1 MSSLIRH
8 TLEKADRVLVI
19 THIDPDG
26 DAIGSLTA
34 VGQALKQTGFRVTLV
49 CDDRVPARFN
59 YLPMATDVQRMPDE
73 RVAYDLLVAVDCGD
87 ELRMGYAYA
96 DLADPKPFIINID
109 HHVTNT
115 RFGDINKVEPTATS
129 TTEILHGL
137 FLELGIEIT
146 PDIAK
151 SLLTGLVTDTLGFR
165 TVGVTANTLRTAA
178 DLIDAGADLGFV
190 SMEALNLRAFSTM
203 QIWRAGMNKMHFDD
217 GLLWTSITLQE
228 RREAGYRSRSSVGL
242 TNLLAD
248 VEEAAMAAVLMESE
262 DGSVKISLRC
272 RPPYNVAEVAVE
284 LGGGGH
290 PLAAGCT
297 LPSPLAEAE
306 ATLVRSCKEAIERQS
321 QAERAAVAEAGAD

>member
-1 MSSLIRH
+1 MSSLIQH
-8 TLEKADRVLVI
+8 TLEKADHVLVI
-19 THIDPDG
+19 THVDPDG

-34 VGQALKQTGFRVTLV
+34 TGQALKQMGLRVTLA
-49 CDDRVPARFN
+49 CDDRVPARFR
-59 YLPMATDVQRMPDE
+59 YLPMSSEVRRSVDSQAD
-73 RVAYDLLVAVDCGD
+73 YDLLLAVDCGD

-96 DLADPKPFIINID
+96 DLPDPKPFIINID

-115 RFGDINKVEPTATS
+115 RFGYINIVEPTATS

-146 PDIAK
+146 ENIAK

-165 TVGVTANTLRTAA
+165 TVGVTAPTLRTAA

-190 SMEALNLRAFSTM
+190 SMQALNLRAFSTM
-203 QIWRAGMNKMHFDD
+203 QIWRAGMNKMHFDE
-217 GLLWTSITLQE
+217 GLIWTSITTQE
-228 RREAGYRSRSSVGL
+228 RQEAGYRSSSSVGL

-248 VEEAAMAAVLMESE
+248 VEEAAMAAVLMESA

-272 RPPYNVAEVAVE
+272 RPPYDVSEVAVE

-297 LPSPLAEAE
+297 LPGPLSEAE

-321 QAERAAVAEAGAD
+321 QAERAAAAEQVAD